1 MEHKGRTK
9 MAEGPYKF
17 HKLPKGWKWVRLE
30 EVAQTLESG
39 FAFRKKRVQ
48 PHLRP
53 YNIGEDGTIRLDKLF
68 FISRDKVP
76 KNKVTLLQPGD
87 VLFNNTNSVELV
99 GKTTLVTQPMEAGF
113 SNHIT
118 LIRTKP
124 GIEGAWLALVL
135 RAWWHQGFFA
145 RICNKW
151 IGQAGINTETLKHIP
166 IPLPSL
172 PEQRRIVARI
182 EELMERVREARRLR
196 EEAKKD
202 ADRLMQAA
210 LAEVFPRPGDPLPP
224 GWQWVRLGE
233 VCEHKSG
240 IWGPKAKAPTD
251 GFPIV
256 RSTEIAGHRIDPQS
270 ASIRSVPLGKAQRY
284 ALQSGDILINKSSGS
299 PHLVGWP
306 AIFEDPGDGRMYLFS
321 NFMLRLR
328 VDKSRVNPWFMLY
341 YLHSPVARAN
351 YLGAQDTTS
360 GLRNLRVRDFMAQL
374 IPLPPLPEQR
384 RIVAYLDQV
393 QARVTALKKSGAGGS
408 T

>member
-1 MEHKGRTK
+1 

-166 IPLPSL
+166 IPLP
-172 PEQRRIVARI
+172 
-182 EELMERVREARRLR
+182 
-196 EEAKKD
+196 
-202 ADRLMQAA
+202 
-210 LAEVFPRPGDPLPP
+210 
-224 GWQWVRLGE
+224 
-233 VCEHKSG
+233 
-240 IWGPKAKAPTD
+240 
-251 GFPIV
+251 
-256 RSTEIAGHRIDPQS
+256 
-270 ASIRSVPLGKAQRY
+270 
-284 ALQSGDILINKSSGS
+284 
-299 PHLVGWP
+299 
-306 AIFEDPGDGRMYLFS
+306 
-321 NFMLRLR
+321 
-328 VDKSRVNPWFMLY
+328 
-341 YLHSPVARAN
+341 
-351 YLGAQDTTS
+351 
-360 GLRNLRVRDFMAQL
+360 
-374 IPLPPLPEQR
+374 PLPEQR
-384 RIVAYLDQV
+384 RIVACLDQV
-393 QARVTALKKSGAGGS
+393 QTKVTALKKTQES
-408 T
+408 TEAELHRLEQAILDKAFRGEL

>member
-1 MEHKGRTK
+1 MPEV
-9 MAEGPYKF
+9 PYE
-17 HKLPKGWKWVRLE
+17 LPKGWKWVKLG
-30 EVAQTLESG
+30 EVAEVKYGKARPPQSGSIPVVGSGGVYAYTKKPLISVPTVIVGRKGSAGEPILMREPCWPSDTTFYLVWKLDIYPEWVVLWLTLNKPSPTGTSATLPSIRRQDLE
-39 FAFRKKRVQ
+39 K
-48 PHLRP
+48 HL
-53 YNIGEDGTIRLDKLF
+53 L
-68 FISRDKVP
+68 
-76 KNKVTLLQPGD
+76 
-87 VLFNNTNSVELV
+87 
-99 GKTTLVTQPMEAGF
+99 
-113 SNHIT
+113 
-118 LIRTKP
+118 
-124 GIEGAWLALVL
+124 
-135 RAWWHQGFFA
+135 
-145 RICNKW
+145 
-151 IGQAGINTETLKHIP
+151 
-166 IPLPSL
+166 PLPPL
-172 PEQRRIVARI
+172 KEQRRIVSRI

-210 LAEVFPRPGDPLPP
+210 LAEVFPRPGDSLSP
-224 GWQWVRLGE
+224 GWRWAKLGE

-240 IWGPKAKAPTD
+240 IWGPKAKAPAD

-360 GLRNLRVRDFMAQL
+360 GLRNLRVRDFMAQP
-374 IPLPPLPEQR
+374 IPLPPLPKQR
-384 RIVAYLDQV
+384 RIVVYLDQI
-393 QARVTALKKSGAGGS
+393 QARVGELKKAQKS
-408 T
+408 TEAELHCLEQAILDKAFRGEL